1 MSWNCYCGGHQSNQR
16 VSVTGGADKEGNP
29 VNNLNQSLASFN
41 FERGS
46 RLSAFNSIH
55 GVHGITRDSQY
66 GSMAQNGIRNSLT
79 PGYQSLNSQLSNG
92 GKYNS

>member
-1 MSWNCYCGGHQSNQR
+1 MSWNCYCAGPSYSHR

-41 FERGS
+41 FDRGS
-46 RLSAFNSIH
+46 RRSNFNSIH

-66 GSMAQNGIRNSLT
+66 NSLIQGLANN
-79 PGYQSLNSQLSNG
+79 PGYQSLNS
-92 GKYNS
+92 